1 MTRNFIK
8 TLSCLAL
15 LLLITLPSSIS
26 AQTTLSTSEVKQKLD
41 AIFNHEK
48 FNNAFWGISVE
59 TIDGDIIYQQN
70 RTKQFTPASNM
81 KIFTSAATLDTLGSD
96 FRYETKVQAV
106 GSIRNG
112 ALNGDLVIVGSADP
126 SLGAWHPAGNTESTA
141 LFTEW
146 ARQIKEAGIEVIYGR
161 VIGDPRILPDEYYN
175 GDWSLSDIPY
185 WYAAGSSGLNIEEN
199 TVRIYISPGKKV
211 GDKPILRLIPDTDY
225 ITIVN
230 NAKTVPAGQP
240 TNADVVWRDPE
251 SNTVIFSGNVA
262 IDKKEYRER
271 TSVWNSPKY
280 AAHLFKQALLDAGIE
295 VQGKAANIRDL
306 EQFEI
311 EGIDSASKRTT
322 VITHISPSLH
332 DLAAVVNKPS
342 HNLFADLF
350 GRTLAINQG
359 KSGSFS
365 SAALAVKEW
374 FKSIDGPQPEAV
386 NIYDGSGLSQ
396 RNNFQPRQ
404 MVHLLRYM
412 ATDSK
417 AKTSFIE
424 SLPIAG
430 VDGSLGRRLKDSPA
444 RGKVRAKTGYIS
456 YARTLSGYIES
467 EVGQPFIF
475 SFMCNNYT
483 VPTREVNAAQDAA
496 CAYLFDPLET
506 QNKAKVADLA
516 E

>member
-1 MTRNFIK
+1 MTRNFFK
-8 TLSCLAL
+8 SSSLFAL
-15 LLLITLPSSIS
+15 LLLLSFSTALS
-26 AQTTLSTSEVKQKLD
+26 AQTTLSTSEVKEKLD
-41 AIFNHEK
+41 AIFNQEK
-48 FNNAFWGISVE
+48 FANAFWGITVE

-70 RTKQFTPASNM
+70 RNKQFTPASNM

-96 FRYETKVQAV
+96 FRYETKVDAV

-141 LFTEW
+141 LFAEW
-146 ARQIKEAGIEVIYGR
+146 ARQIKEAGIDKVYGR
-161 VIGDPRILPDEYYN
+161 IIGDPRILPVEYYN

-199 TVRIYISPGKKV
+199 TVRIYIAPGKKV
-211 GDKPILRLIPDTDY
+211 GDKPILRIVPDTDY
-225 ITIVN
+225 INIVN
-230 NAKTVPAGQP
+230 KAKTVSAGQS

-262 IDKKEYRER
+262 LDKKEYRER
-271 TSVWNSPKY
+271 ASIWNSPKY
-280 AAHLFKQALLDAGIE
+280 AAHLFKQALLDAGVE
-295 VQGKAANIRDL
+295 VQGKASNIRDL
-306 EQFEI
+306 KSFEI

-322 VITHISPSLH
+322 VITHVSPSLH

-350 GRTLAINQG
+350 GRTLAINTG
-359 KSGSFS
+359 KSGSFA
-365 SAALAVKEW
+365 SAAIAVKEW
-374 FKSIDGPQPEAV
+374 FKSIDGPQPDAV
-386 NIYDGSGLSQ
+386 NIYDGSGLSS

-417 AKTSFIE
+417 AKESFIQ

-430 VDGSLGRRLKDSPA
+430 VDGSLGRRLKNSPA

-467 EVGQPFIF
+467 EAGQPFIF

-496 CAYLFDPLET
+496 CAYLFDPLGT
-506 QNKAKVADLA
+506 YNKNKEA
-516 E
+516 EKK